1 MNVQS
6 SSSGVV
12 VDLHIKTSL
21 KKGGADRKLKDYLS
35 RNNKKGNTL
44 QSEPPFQTIN

>member
-1 MNVQS
+1 
-6 SSSGVV
+6 VV
-12 VDLHIKTSL
+12 VDHLKTTL